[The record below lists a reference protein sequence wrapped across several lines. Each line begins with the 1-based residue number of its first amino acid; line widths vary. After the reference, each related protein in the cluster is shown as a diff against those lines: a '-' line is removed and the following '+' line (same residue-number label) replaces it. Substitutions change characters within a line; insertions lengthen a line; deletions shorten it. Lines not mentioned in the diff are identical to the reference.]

1 MTLEEKI
8 TTRFHK
14 ALTKYNLIEDGD
26 RLLIGLSGG
35 KDSLCLLEL
44 LARQQRI
51 FKPKFTLNAIH
62 ICMRNID
69 YETDTQYLEDFVGQ
83 WGIKLHV
90 RITSFDASTDKRK
103 SPCFLCSWN
112 RRKQMFELAQQLG
125 CNKIAL
131 GHHMD
136 DIIHTTLMNEI
147 FQGRFA
153 TMPVSIQLAKMPI
166 TIIRPLCLEH
176 EADIQAYADLH
187 HYKKQMRL
195 CPYDNATRRNTIKN
209 LYQEIECI
217 NPEARYA
224 IWNALERDNKLIKT
238 EKP

>member
-1 MTLEEKI
+1 MTLEDRI
-8 TTRFHK
+8 TARFHK
-14 ALTKYNLIEDGD
+14 ALTTYNLIEDGD
-26 RLLIGLSGG
+26 HLLIGLSGG
-35 KDSLCLLEL
+35 KDSLCLFEL
-44 LARQQRI
+44 LARRQHI
-51 FKPKFTLNAIH
+51 FKPKFTLDAIH
-62 ICMRNID
+62 VRMSNID
-69 YETDTQYLEDFVGQ
+69 YETDTGYLENFARQ
-83 WGIKLHV
+83 WGVKLHV
-90 RITSFDASTDKRK
+90 RTTSFDASTDKRK

-153 TMPVSIQLAKMPI
+153 TMPVSLRLAKMPL

-176 EADIQAYADLH
+176 EADIQAYADLR

-195 CPYDNATRRNTIKN
+195 CPYDNATQRDTIKN
-209 LYQEIECI
+209 LYQEIERI

-224 IWNALERDNKLIKT
+224 IWNALERDHKLIET
-238 EKP
+238 EKI

>member
-1 MTLEEKI
+1 
-8 TTRFHK
+8 
-14 ALTKYNLIEDGD
+14 
-26 RLLIGLSGG
+26 
-35 KDSLCLLEL
+35 
-44 LARQQRI
+44 
-51 FKPKFTLNAIH
+51 
-62 ICMRNID
+62 
-69 YETDTQYLEDFVGQ
+69 
-83 WGIKLHV
+83 
-90 RITSFDASTDKRK
+90 
-103 SPCFLCSWN
+103 
-112 RRKQMFELAQQLG
+112 MFELAQQLG

-147 FQGRFA
+147 FQGCFA
-153 TMPVSIQLAKMPI
+153 TMPVSIQLAKMSI

-176 EADIQAYADLH
+176 ESDIQAYTDLH

-195 CPYDNATRRNTIKN
+195 CPYDNATRRNIIKN

-224 IWNALERDNKLIKT
+224 IWNALERDNKLIET